1 MVKIKSQNH
10 NVQTKIKTVRVIKYL
25 LGKLRNR
32 MGLMQI
38 VARIRKIVIILL
50 LDLLLGINEQ
60 EKENNLENLLLR
72 NVPIRELILKGR
84 ILGIW
89 SRQLEWE
96 RFQVSKRFMIL
107 RVLRTLSD
115 DWKWVIFLVNC
126 TKTNFFHVIYPHLQ

>member
-107 RVLRTLSD
+107 RVLRTLWD

-126 TKTNFFHVIYPHLQ
+126 TNTNFFHVIYPHLQ

>member
-1 MVKIKSQNH
+1 
-10 NVQTKIKTVRVIKYL
+10 
-25 LGKLRNR
+25 

-84 ILGIW
+84 ILGI
-89 SRQLEWE
+89 
-96 RFQVSKRFMIL
+96 
-107 RVLRTLSD
+107 
-115 DWKWVIFLVNC
+115 
-126 TKTNFFHVIYPHLQ
+126 